1 MTTKKNTKPVFK
13 LVVSDDTDDLTGV
26 SVVSL
31 VKDPAILRNFVKF
44 STEDRTPIKFTIQ
57 DKAKQIVSGPIMIAD
72 LPIYRNQRDAQGE
85 IVDEWF
91 VVADADTISKVVQ
104 KYFKTQRTT
113 NVNLEHSGTLIPGVY
128 MFESFIID
136 DSRGIKAPAGY
147 EDLAQGSWFGSFK
160 VENPEIWESIESG
173 AFQGFSIEG
182 LFDYAKM
189 AMSSH
194 KEKSELQLFL
204 ELQKVLAA
212 F

>member
-1 MTTKKNTKPVFK
+1 MATKKNTKPVFK

-44 STEDRTPIKFTIQ
+44 SAEDRTPIKFTIQ

-72 LPIYRNQRDAQGE
+72 LPIYRNEKDSSGK
-85 IVDEWF
+85 IIDEWY
-91 VVADADTISKVVQ
+91 VVADAATIEKVVK
-104 KYFKTQRTT
+104 KYFKMQRTT

-128 MFESFIID
+128 MFESMIID
-136 DSRGIKAPAGY
+136 STRGNRPPVGY
-147 EDLAQGSWFGSFK
+147 EDIAEGSWYGSFT
-160 VENPEIWESIESG
+160 VDNPEIWKAIEEG
-173 AFQGFSIEG
+173 NFQGFSIEG